1 MLAQVLSFFIKECH
15 LKIRIEINVCVL
27 YFDDLEILL
36 LLRSQST
43 LSNKMEIICVK
54 VPLFTYFYHNS

>member
-43 LSNKMEIICVK
+43 LSNKIGNAIQVFIQQFC
-54 VPLFTYFYHNS
+54 